1 MLRPDLSAKVCGVFA
16 TSLKLLGRF
25 RSPAACAHPPCDDDI
40 SAEPY
45 RYYAG
50 KGYTNL
56 GDWLGTGFTH
66 HPNISKRPE
75 LSCKSGVSGLVSQ
88 RFQL

>member
-1 MLRPDLSAKVCGVFA
+1 MMIFP
-16 TSLKLLGRF
+16 LKLI
-25 RSPAACAHPPCDDDI
+25 DTTQD
-40 SAEPY
+40 
-45 RYYAG
+45 

-56 GDWLGTGFTH
+56 GDWLGTGFAH
-66 HPNISKRPE
+66 HPNISIRPE